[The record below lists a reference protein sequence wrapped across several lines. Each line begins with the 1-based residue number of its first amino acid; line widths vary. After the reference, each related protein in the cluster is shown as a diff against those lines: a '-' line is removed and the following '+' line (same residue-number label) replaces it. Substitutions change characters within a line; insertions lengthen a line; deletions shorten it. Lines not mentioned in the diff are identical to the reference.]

1 MLPFILTNNIL
12 EKFVKFYLL
21 VVYLL
26 EVLIMKKSD
35 LVMENNSLT
44 IKPENQVY
52 NLLLPLTDDEA
63 EVLENYLF
71 KKICKLEDAGLTD
84 SHCYPLLCSIRRKLL
99 RSKKAFTKE

>member
-1 MLPFILTNNIL
+1 MLPFILINNIL
-12 EKFVKFYLL
+12 EKFVKFYLST
-21 VVYLL
+21 VYLL
-26 EVLIMKKSD
+26 EVLVMEKLG
-35 LVMENNSLT
+35 LVMENTSLT
-44 IKPENQVY
+44 IKPESQVY
-52 NLLLPLTDDEA
+52 NLLLPLTDDES